1 MEIKELHLRNIASIE
16 KADIDFANGLN
27 DSVTGTPASVFLISG
42 DTGAGKS
49 VVLDGISMALF
60 KKTPRVEG
68 VSETNNNEY
77 TDNEGETI
85 RIASI
90 EQYTRLGI
98 SHKDDCYSEVVFNG
112 NDGVNYRARLTL
124 GFTLGNTDKQTGKRP
139 LKHSKPKWEVKIGDA
154 DWTTDSVA
162 ETIEKAIGLN
172 YDQFGRMAMLA
183 QGQFATFLTG
193 KKEEREEIL
202 QRLTNTEH
210 FNDYGLAIKNIYDR
224 VKTEVRVI
232 QAQYKTTAGFVLKE
246 EKVSEYEQQLK
257 EASSKQ
263 QEVRKE
269 LDILNNRL
277 QLIRTVTQNR
287 TTIQAAGKVKEE
299 TERIRNGEQYK
310 SYRSLV
316 ELWDATTNERQ
327 SLLLLK
333 RALDDR
339 QRSDETESRLLSRFN
354 TLSADLAFRR
364 QELSASAGL
373 ADKVNDLKTQID
385 TLSEENDRIN
395 IKLINSRLDDIVRK
409 RTDLEKVRNLSL
421 SLEQYR
427 TRTEQLKKEISD
439 NLQVI
444 TSEQAVTDDAQDRY
458 EKAMQAALKART
470 RLASVESSLKD
481 TLKNL
486 RKSLVTENIDICPL
500 CGQHLDNILSDDEF
514 RGVVTPYEEECSEAD
529 KISAEALKVLNSAK
543 SELEKLKGAQGIRTK
558 QLASIESD
566 IKNAHT
572 NLLSLAPKVDIDTTR
587 PIGEQINTL
596 SSALDE
602 QERLLKKERQAATEL
617 QGKISTLM
625 REKAQAD
632 RQYNEYKLSA
642 QTVTAIEEICNGIIA
657 RFPEWQSDTTACS
670 LNSGGIIQEWNR
682 LSTDVGSLVTSRDT
696 SDKAIKHNETILN
709 AYYRSSGLGQQDLE
723 RISSRQ
729 AEIEQARR
737 FISETDTKAERQ
749 NGIIETAQ
757 KLVDDAISRLG
768 LSADDVFPDS
778 SVIEQEKKEK
788 DDQNARYLGLI
799 ATCRKALDDNS
810 EHKKELE
817 KVKAELDLAVAGCS
831 KWEKLNSYFGGTRFR
846 TLVQSYILRP
856 LLNNANIYLS
866 NITDRYALTCSQDN
880 EKLSIL
886 VLDHYNKDQ
895 VRSATVLSGGERFM
909 ISLALSLALSSLNRP
924 DMNVDILFIDEG
936 FGTLDEKSL
945 DSVMETL
952 EKLQNIPGQGGR
964 RVGIISHREELE
976 ERIPVK
982 IQVVRKGQ
990 GRSVVI

>member
-139 LKHSKPKWEVKIGDA
+139 LKHSKPKWEVRIGDA

-333 RALDDR
+333 RAREDR
-339 QRSDETESRLLSRFN
+339 KRSDETESRLLSRFN
-354 TLSADLAFRR
+354 ILSADLAFRR

-543 SELEKLKGAQGIRTK
+543 SELEKLKGAQDIRTK

-856 LLNNANIYLS
+856 MLNNANIYLS

>member
-333 RALDDR
+333 RAREDR
-339 QRSDETESRLLSRFN
+339 KRSDETESRLLSRFN
-354 TLSADLAFRR
+354 ILSADLAFRR

-486 RKSLVTENIDICPL
+486 RKSLVTEDIDICPL

-543 SELEKLKGAQGIRTK
+543 SELEKLKGAQDIRTK

>member
-27 DSVTGTPASVFLISG
+27 DSITGTPASVFLISG

-333 RALDDR
+333 RAREDR
-339 QRSDETESRLLSRFN
+339 KRSDETESRLLSRFN

-373 ADKVNDLKTQID
+373 GDKVNDLKTQID

-543 SELEKLKGAQGIRTK
+543 SELEKLKGAQDIRTK

>member
-333 RALDDR
+333 RAREDR
-339 QRSDETESRLLSRFN
+339 KRSDETESRLLSRFN

-543 SELEKLKGAQGIRTK
+543 SELEKLKGAQDIRTK

>member
-333 RALDDR
+333 RAREDR
-339 QRSDETESRLLSRFN
+339 KRSDETESRLLSRFN

-529 KISAEALKVLNSAK
+529 KISEETLKVLNSAK

-817 KVKAELDLAVAGCS
+817 KVKAELDLAVARCS

>member
-333 RALDDR
+333 RARDDR
-339 QRSDETESRLLSRFN
+339 KRSDETESRLLSRFN

-817 KVKAELDLAVAGCS
+817 KVKAELDLAVARCS

>member
-139 LKHSKPKWEVKIGDA
+139 LKHSKPKWEVRIGDA

-263 QEVRKE
+263 QEVKKE

-333 RALDDR
+333 RAREDR
-339 QRSDETESRLLSRFN
+339 KRSDETESRLLSRFN

-364 QELSASAGL
+364 QELYASAGL

-514 RGVVTPYEEECSEAD
+514 LGVVTPYEEECSEAD

-543 SELEKLKGAQGIRTK
+543 SELEKLKGAQDIRTK

>member
-139 LKHSKPKWEVKIGDA
+139 LKHSKPKWEVRIGDA

-333 RALDDR
+333 RAREDR
-339 QRSDETESRLLSRFN
+339 KRSDETESMLLSRFN

-373 ADKVNDLKTQID
+373 ADKVNDLKMQID

-566 IKNAHT
+566 IKNAHA

-657 RFPEWQSDTTACS
+657 RFPAWQSDTTACS